1 MPQQPQDPANTIP
14 ADPPPAPVISVRDLR
29 VQYGDREVLHGL
41 TFDIFHGETV
51 VVLGGSGSGKS
62 TLLRALVGLEKP
74 SSGHVNVKGVDITK
88 ASARE
93 MDAIRKKI
101 GLAFQGGALIGSLN
115 VGENIALPLLEH
127 TTLKPTTIEVM
138 VRIKL
143 EQVGLSGFENYSPA
157 QLSGGM
163 RKRAAFARALAMD
176 PEILFFDEPSA
187 GLDPITAAG
196 IDDLILDLKKAYA
209 MTMVVV
215 THELASA
222 FLIADR
228 IILLDRGNIV
238 AMGPAQ
244 EVRAS
249 RHPRVRQFLDRVADT
264 TQDDDVD
271 HLRLFTEG
279 IR

>member
-1 MPQQPQDPANTIP
+1 MSAPDAPA
-14 ADPPPAPVISVRDLR
+14 AAISVRELR
-29 VQYGDREVLHGL
+29 LSYGQREILHGL
-41 TFDIFHGETV
+41 TFDIAAGQTIV
-51 VVLGGSGSGKS
+51 VIGGSGSGKS

-74 SSGHVNVKGVDITK
+74 SSGEVRVKGVDITK
-88 ASARE
+88 ASART
-93 MDAIRKKI
+93 MDGIRKKI
-101 GLAFQGGALIGSLN
+101 GLAFQGGALIGSLT

-127 TTLKPTTIEVM
+127 TALDPNTIQVM

-176 PEILFFDEPSA
+176 PDILFFDEPSA

-196 IDDLILDLKKAYA
+196 IDDLILELKKAYS

-228 IILLDRGNIV
+228 MILLDRGDI
-238 AMGPAQ
+238 AAIGSTEEIRQ
-244 EVRAS
+244 S
-249 RHPRVRQFLDRVADT
+249 SHPRVRQFLDRVADT
-264 TQDDDVD
+264 TQDEDVD
-271 HLRLFTEG
+271 HLRLFTDG
-279 IR
+279 LR

>member
-1 MPQQPQDPANTIP
+1 
-14 ADPPPAPVISVRDLR
+14 
-29 VQYGDREVLHGL
+29 
-41 TFDIFHGETV
+41 
-51 VVLGGSGSGKS
+51 
-62 TLLRALVGLEKP
+62 
-74 SSGHVNVKGVDITK
+74 
-88 ASARE
+88 
-93 MDAIRKKI
+93 
-101 GLAFQGGALIGSLN
+101 
-115 VGENIALPLLEH
+115 
-127 TTLKPTTIEVM
+127 LKPTTIEVM

-163 RKRAAFARALAMD
+163 RKRAAFARAMAMD

-196 IDDLILDLKKAYA
+196 IDDLILELKKAYS

-244 EVRAS
+244 EVRDS
-249 RHPRVRQFLDRVADT
+249 THPRVRQFLDRVADT
-264 TQDDDVD
+264 AQDDDVD
-271 HLRLFTEG
+271 HMRMYTEG
-279 IR
+279 IK